1 MRRKFALVSAL
12 STLLTVFLLGIPL
25 IVYARYAHLAQAD
38 HDAVM
43 QAQTLATLTRE
54 SAESGTGQLRTW
66 IAEQQSNVRATVVMP
81 SGARYGAAV
90 PCLPQPDPDRPGD
103 LEQWTCNGARV
114 ASLAVAV
121 PGGNAQIDVAV
132 DSAGAN
138 DATLRVVAA
147 LAGSAVVLPAVAVV
161 FADRLARSVVR
172 TAGELTEVAASL
184 RQGRLE
190 ARYGGNGPRELQQ
203 LGVTLNA
210 LAARIGAL
218 VTNERESL
226 ADLSHRLRTPI
237 TSLMLQA
244 EALKEQPGAERLL
257 SSLTELN
264 GEVTRVI
271 RHARKPIVSEGG
283 LTARLDAV
291 VSERVAFWAV
301 LAEEQ
306 GRACELT
313 IRDPDCQVY
322 VPQAELEAAV
332 DVLLENVF
340 THTPETAGMRIAVRA
355 LAGGGAELTLDDDGP
370 GFADHRVVERGRS
383 TEGSSGLGLDIA
395 RRTATISG
403 GRLVLSAAPS
413 GGARVTMVFGG
424 PAGSRRATCRTSA
437 PPPPESRAAA
447 AAAPDPDEAPGAQAP
462 R

>member
-12 STLLTVFLLGIPL
+12 STLLTIFLLGVPL
-25 IVYARYAHLAQAD
+25 IFYARYAHLAQAD

-54 SAESGTGQLRTW
+54 SAESGTDQLQSW
-66 IAEQQSNVRATVVMP
+66 IAEQQANVRATVVMP
-81 SGARYGAAV
+81 SGARYGAPV
-90 PCLPQPDPDRPGD
+90 PCLPQPNPDRPGD

-121 PGGNAQIDVAV
+121 PDGQAQIDVAV
-132 DSAGAN
+132 DTAGASE
-138 DATLRVVAA
+138 ATLRVMAA
-147 LAGSAVVLPAVAVV
+147 LAAAAVVLPALALAV
-161 FADRLARSVVR
+161 ADRLARSVVR
-172 TAGELTEVAASL
+172 TAGELTDVAASL
-184 RQGRLE
+184 RQGQLE
-190 ARYGGNGPRELQQ
+190 ARYSGDGPRELQQ
-203 LGVTLNA
+203 LGVTLNT
-210 LAARIGAL
+210 LAARIEAL

-244 EALKEQPGAERLL
+244 EALKDQPGADRLL
-257 SSLTELN
+257 AGLHELN

-271 RHARKPIVSEGG
+271 RHARKPIAAEGG
-283 LTARLDAV
+283 LTARLDEV
-291 VSERVAFWAV
+291 VSERVSFWAV

-306 GRACELT
+306 GRTCDLT
-313 IRDPDCQVY
+313 VRDTGCHVY

-340 THTPETAGMRIAVRA
+340 THTPEEAGMRITVCG
-355 LAGGGAELTLDDDGP
+355 LPGGGAELTIDDDGA

-383 TEGSSGLGLDIA
+383 TGGSSGLGLDIA

-403 GRLVLSAAPS
+403 GRLVLSAASS
-413 GGARVTMVFGG
+413 GGARVTVSFGG
-424 PAGSRRATCRTSA
+424 PASSRRPAAGVRLPECRSSA
-437 PPPPESRAAA
+437 ASKEN
-447 AAAPDPDEAPGAQAP
+447 DPWGA
-462 R
+462 